1 MRTLRAQMYRKD
13 LLSPCFSL
21 VCSLTAMLKFWVDE
35 GSPCPLNWLLRNQKS
50 VSNLKQFLVKVQLC
64 SDFRFLG
71 SEREFQKLSYACII
85 RKYKRPLKETLGG
98 SSKWDSLAKVR
109 QSTSRRPQKP
119 VEEQGWVQGERELTS
134 TWNCPYVHAQEDR

>member
-1 MRTLRAQMYRKD
+1 MLCAHMYRKN

-35 GSPCPLNWLLRNQKS
+35 GSPCPLNWLLRDQKS

-71 SEREFQKLSYACII
+71 SERKFQKTSCACII
-85 RKYKRPLKETLGG
+85 KKYKRPLRETLEG
-98 SSKWDSLAKVR
+98 SSK
-109 QSTSRRPQKP
+109 
-119 VEEQGWVQGERELTS
+119 
-134 TWNCPYVHAQEDR
+134 